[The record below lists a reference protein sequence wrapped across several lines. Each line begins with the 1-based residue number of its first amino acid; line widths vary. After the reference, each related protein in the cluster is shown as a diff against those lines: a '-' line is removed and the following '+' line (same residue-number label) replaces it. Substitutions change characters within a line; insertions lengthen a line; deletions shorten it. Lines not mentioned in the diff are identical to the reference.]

1 MPRLLPFAWPVS
13 NGQAATNVMNQQAM
27 AGAAPA
33 SGGQGSTQKPLGQ
46 RLIELGLIT
55 EAQLNLALREQKRD
69 GGYLGEVLVKL
80 GFLSQDALTNNL
92 ALETQTR
99 VVDVLNTVVD
109 DEVLGMV
116 PYIMAKQLKVL
127 PISQDEGV
135 LTVAL
140 ADAFNV
146 VAIDTL
152 EKKTGLQVEIVSAA
166 EADILETIERHYAQG
181 SSIDDTVET
190 LLRDGTGLDEE
201 EGREESSMPRLVDQI
216 IALGIKNRAT
226 DIHIEPEEKIMR
238 IRMRVDGVLRQE
250 VLVPSVLRPA
260 LTARIKLMADMDVTE
275 KRVPQDG
282 RIRFLFGRREVDLRV
297 SSLPTNHGESVVMRI
312 LESAD
317 TRPNFRQL
325 GLGEQEFRQVHEVI
339 ERPFGM
345 VLVTGP
351 TGSGKTTTLYSSL
364 GEIDAIKR
372 SVFTLEDPVEY
383 SMPMVRQT
391 QIKEDVGMTFASG
404 LRSLLRQD
412 PDVILVGEI
421 RDQETAQLAT
431 RAALT
436 GHLVF
441 STLHTNNAVGAIAR
455 LADMGVEPYLLP
467 AALTAVIGQRLLRS
481 ICPHCKTPIPN
492 SDQVL
497 DELSF
502 DTSRYQGAQLYK
514 GEGCDQC
521 RGLGYVGRRAI
532 YEVLVLNDNFH
543 DPIMH
548 GAPASELQQLAE
560 DAGMCSMLHDG
571 MRKACAGLT
580 TVEEVLRVVR

>member
-1 MPRLLPFAWPVS
+1 
-13 NGQAATNVMNQQAM
+13 MNQQAT
-27 AGAAPA
+27 AAA
-33 SGGQGSTQKPLGQ
+33 SSVPTDRGSAQVPLGQ
-46 RLIELGLIT
+46 RLIDLGLLT

-69 GGYLGEVLVKL
+69 GGFLGEVLVKL
-80 GFLSQDALTNNL
+80 GFISQQILTNHL

-109 DEVLGMV
+109 DDLLSLV

-127 PISQDEGV
+127 PISQDNGV

-146 VAIDTL
+146 VAIDML

-181 SSIDDTVET
+181 ASIDDTVET
-190 LLRDGTGLDEE
+190 LLRDGTGLAEDEDGE
-201 EGREESSMPRLVDQI
+201 APSMPRLVDQV

-226 DIHIEPEEKIMR
+226 DIHIEPEEKVMR

-250 VLVPSVLRPA
+250 VLIPSVLRPA
-260 LTARIKLMADMDVTE
+260 LTARLKLMADMDVTE

-297 SSLPTNHGESVVMRI
+297 SSLPTSHGESVVMRI

-317 TRPNFRQL
+317 NRPQFRQL
-325 GLGEQEFRQVHEVI
+325 GLGEVEYRQVKDVI

-372 SVFTLEDPVEY
+372 SIFTLEDPIEY

-467 AALTAVIGQRLLRS
+467 AALTAVIGQRLVRS
-481 ICPHCKTPIPN
+481 ICPHCKTAIDN

-497 DELSF
+497 AELAF
-502 DTSRYQGAQLYK
+502 DTTCYQGAQLYK
-514 GEGCDQC
+514 GTGCEQC
-521 RGLGYVGRRAI
+521 RGLGYSGRRAI
-532 YEVLVLNDNFH
+532 YEVLVLSEQFH
-543 DPIMH
+543 DLIVH
-548 GAPASELQQLAE
+548 GAPTTELQKLAE
-560 DAGMCSMLHDG
+560 QVGMRSMLHDG

>member
-1 MPRLLPFAWPVS
+1 
-13 NGQAATNVMNQQAM
+13 MNQQAM
-27 AGAAPA
+27 AGSMPA
-33 SGGQGSTQKPLGQ
+33 TGVKAGGTQKPLGQ
-46 RLIELGLIT
+46 RLIDLGLIT
-55 EAQLNLALREQKRD
+55 DAQLNLALREQKRA
-69 GGYLGEVLVKL
+69 GGYLGEVLVAL
-80 GFLSQDALTNNL
+80 GFLSQEALTTNL
-92 ALETQTR
+92 ALETHTR
-99 VVDVLNTVVD
+99 VVDVINTVVD
-109 DEVLGMV
+109 DEVLSLV
-116 PYIMAKQLKVL
+116 PYAMAKQLKVL
-127 PISQDEGV
+127 PVSKDDGV

-152 EKKTGLQVEIVSAA
+152 EKKTGLQVDIVSAA

-190 LLRDGTGLDEE
+190 LLRSGAGLDEE
-201 EGREESSMPRLVDQI
+201 AVRSESSMPRLVDQL

-238 IRMRVDGVLRQE
+238 VRMRVDGVLRQE
-250 VLVPSVLRPA
+250 VLIPAVLRPA
-260 LTARIKLMADMDVTE
+260 LTARIKLMSDLDVTE
-275 KRVPQDG
+275 KRIPQDG

-297 SSLPTNHGESVVMRI
+297 STLPTNHGESVVMRI

-317 TRPNFRQL
+317 QRLGFRQL
-325 GLGEQEFRQVHEVI
+325 GLGELEFRQMGEVI

-351 TGSGKTTTLYSSL
+351 TGSGKTTTLYSAL

-372 SVFTLEDPVEY
+372 SVFTLEDPIEY

-391 QIKEDVGMTFASG
+391 QIKSDLGMTFSAG
-404 LRSLLRQD
+404 LRALLRQD

-455 LADMGVEPYLLP
+455 LADMGVESYLLP
-467 AALTAVIGQRLLRS
+467 AALTAVVAQRLVRS
-481 ICPHCKTPIPN
+481 ICPHCKTPIDD
-492 SDQVL
+492 SAQVL
-497 DELSF
+497 ADLSF
-502 DTSRYQGAQLYK
+502 DTSAYADAQLYR
-514 GEGCDQC
+514 GSGCDQC
-521 RGLGYVGRRAI
+521 RGSGYSGRQAI
-532 YEVLVLNDNFH
+532 YEVLVIDERFH

-548 GAPASELQQLAE
+548 GAADSELQHLAE
-560 DAGMCSMLHDG
+560 ESGMRSMLHDG
-571 MRKACAGLT
+571 MRKACAGMT